1 MEKLYYEKPYVT
13 NFEAE
18 VIDCRQGKNGQYEVL
33 LNRTAFYP
41 EGGGQPADTGRLGEA
56 KVLDVQERAEGIVHI
71 VDMQLLPESKL
82 IGIVDWDRRFFLM
95 QNHSGEHIL
104 SGIVHKHYGYDN
116 VGFHMGKDEI
126 TVDFNGVL
134 TWDQAEA
141 IEEEVNDLIWKNV
154 PIIECYPSKE
164 ELSSMD
170 YRSKKEL
177 SGQVR
182 IIEIPNGDVC
192 ACCGTHVMTT
202 GEIGMVKVTGLMN
215 YKGGVRMSM
224 LCGKLALLD
233 YRKKMKSVS
242 SISALLSAK
251 PDGILDA
258 VDKLKEEGLKKDG
271 LIGRLF
277 KVLLDKKVLEY
288 PISDQPLVVFEDGLS
303 PVQLRQL
310 CTMLYE
316 GQKGN
321 VVLVCSG
328 ADHMYQYAVGSS
340 LMDMRS
346 LSKSMNEKLDGRGG
360 GNSLM
365 AQGTFRADAKEI
377 EEIFVNEMKGE
388 QHGVK

>member
-18 VIDCRQGKNGQYEVL
+18 VVDCRPGKNGLYEVY

-41 EGGGQPADTGRLGEA
+41 EGGGQPADAGRLGEA
-56 KVLDVQERAEGIVHI
+56 KVLDVQERSEGIVHI

-82 IGIVDWDRRFFLM
+82 IGIIDWDRRFSHM

-104 SGIVHKHYGYDN
+104 SGIVHKQYGYDN

-141 IEEEVNDLIWKNV
+141 IEEEVNNLIWKNV
-154 PIIECYPSKE
+154 PINECYPSKE
-164 ELSSMD
+164 ELFSMN

-192 ACCGTHVMTT
+192 ACCGTHVMNT
-202 GEIGMVKVTGLMN
+202 GEIGMVKVTSLMN

-242 SISALLSAK
+242 SISAILSAK

-271 LIGRLF
+271 LIGRLS
-277 KVLLDKKVLEY
+277 KELLERKVLEY
-288 PISDQPLVVFEDGLS
+288 PISEQPLAVFEDGLS
-303 PVQLRQL
+303 PIQLRQL

-316 GQKGN
+316 AQKGN

-328 ADHMYQYAVGSS
+328 ADDMYQYAVGSS

-346 LSKSMNEKLDGRGG
+346 LSKVLNEKLSGRGG

-365 AQGTFRADAKEI
+365 VQGTFRASAKEI
-377 EEIFVNEMKGE
+377 EEIFINEMKGE
-388 QHGVK
+388 QDGVK